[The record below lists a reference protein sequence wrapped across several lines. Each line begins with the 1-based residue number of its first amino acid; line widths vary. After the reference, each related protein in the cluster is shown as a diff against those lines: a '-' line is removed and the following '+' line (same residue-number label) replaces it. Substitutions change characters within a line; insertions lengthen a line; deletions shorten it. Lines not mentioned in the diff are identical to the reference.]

1 MTADDFLTEVS
12 IIGAFLDE
20 KGVITGVTNGW
31 REVAEDCSLGLGL
44 YGIGENYLKHCVF
57 PDPTSVEIVR
67 GLKKVLTRKVDLFG
81 TVYPCPTPEHDRWFL
96 LLAFALH
103 RSDVA
108 VAILHLD
115 LSRPFA
121 GVAELSAA
129 LTGFG
134 KGASEVIEDGIR
146 SIVRRSIAEA
156 IADHSYGSGR
166 RNGSD
171 PVDKKKIASLTQ
183 RQMTILGHLSQ
194 GASNSEIAAAC
205 SLSLNAVKAQSA
217 IIVRKLG
224 VRNRTQAALFA
235 ARNGLDLPPA
245 G

>member
-1 MTADDFLTEVS
+1 MAADDFLTEVP
-12 IIGAFLDE
+12 IIGAFLDG
-20 KGVITGVTNGW
+20 KGVITAVTNGW
-31 REVAEDCSLGLGL
+31 RDVAEDCGLGL
-44 YGIGENYLKHCVF
+44 SLHGIGENYLKHCVF
-57 PDPTSVEIVR
+57 PDPTSAEILR
-67 GLKKVLTRKVDLFG
+67 GLKKVLNRKVDLFG
-81 TVYPCPTPEHDRWFL
+81 AVYPCPTPEQDRWFL
-96 LLAFALH
+96 LLAFGLH
-103 RSDVA
+103 RSDAAAA
-108 VAILHLD
+108 VLHLD

-121 GVAELSAA
+121 GVTELSAA

-146 SIVRRSIAEA
+146 SVVRRSIAEA
-156 IADHSYGSGR
+156 VAEHSYASGR

-171 PVDKKKIASLTQ
+171 PVDQKKIASLTR
-183 RQMTILGHLSQ
+183 RQITILGHLSQ
-194 GASNSEIAAAC
+194 GASNAEIAAAC